1 MEVINRSLELRVTV
15 ALQRKS
21 SLLEIYTFDSVLVD
35 TINDYLIKFPSHTT
49 RICVLVLLI
58 HKGYFVAKKGVKSF
72 LYLYII
78 SLNFAVYLYSISFL
92 QLSTSFIHNSSEMSV
107 WDGVVVNPLERAYEK
122 PADMT
127 GEEDMEA
134 EEGDMEAE

>member
-1 MEVINRSLELRVTV
+1 
-15 ALQRKS
+15 
-21 SLLEIYTFDSVLVD
+21 
-35 TINDYLIKFPSHTT
+35 
-49 RICVLVLLI
+49 
-58 HKGYFVAKKGVKSF
+58 
-72 LYLYII
+72 
-78 SLNFAVYLYSISFL
+78 
-92 QLSTSFIHNSSEMSV
+92 MSV

>member
-1 MEVINRSLELRVTV
+1 MFCKKPLPWVQYTSGISVECI
-15 ALQRKS
+15 LQ
-21 SLLEIYTFDSVLVD
+21 LTY
-35 TINDYLIKFPSHTT
+35 
-49 RICVLVLLI
+49 
-58 HKGYFVAKKGVKSF
+58 
-72 LYLYII
+72 
-78 SLNFAVYLYSISFL
+78 VYLHSSI
-92 QLSTSFIHNSSEMSV
+92 IIPNCSEMSV